1 MKIMRL
7 LLTLVGLAS
16 SFALPAFAQQ
26 EDTVDPQVVQQLRG
40 LDRKTEEAYKK
51 GDATARAALF
61 TEDAI
66 LVNQKG
72 LFSGRQ
78 AIEAY
83 YADLFTGA
91 HFFDMIQTEDKN
103 SPVTIDSVGNYI
115 WRHGE
120 WQETLQAQSGGLICN
135 LAGYWSWVVVREGD
149 TWKIRLATCW
159 GGHIVTAIAPPSP
172 KTTH

>member
-1 MKIMRL
+1 VKIRL
-7 LLTLVGLAS
+7 IVALVGLAT

-26 EDTVDPQVVQQLRG
+26 DDTVDPQVVQQLRV

-51 GDATARAALF
+51 GYATARAALF

-72 LFSGRQ
+72 LFSGRH

-83 YADLFTGA
+83 YADVFTAA
-91 HFFDMIQTEDKN
+91 HFFDMVQTEDKN
-103 SPVTIDSVGNYI
+103 SPLTIDRVGNYI

-120 WQETLQAQSGGLICN
+120 WPETFQAQRG
-135 LAGYWSWVVVREGD
+135 A
-149 TWKIRLATCW
+149 
-159 GGHIVTAIAPPSP
+159 
-172 KTTH
+172 

>member
-1 MKIMRL
+1 MKIRL
-7 LLTLVGLAS
+7 IVALVRLAL

-83 YADLFTGA
+83 YADVFTGA
-91 HFFDMIQTEDKN
+91 HFFDMVQTEDKN
-103 SPVTIDSVGNYI
+103 SPLMID
-115 WRHGE
+115 
-120 WQETLQAQSGGLICN
+120 
-135 LAGYWSWVVVREGD
+135 
-149 TWKIRLATCW
+149 
-159 GGHIVTAIAPPSP
+159 
-172 KTTH
+172 

>member
-1 MKIMRL
+1 MQIRL
-7 LLTLVGLAS
+7 IVALVGLAI

-26 EDTVDPQVVQQLRG
+26 EDTVDPQVVELLRG

-83 YADLFTGA
+83 YADMFTGA
-91 HFFDMIQTEDKN
+91 HFFDMVQTEDKN
-103 SPVTIDSVGNYI
+103 SPLTIDSVSNYI

-120 WQETLQAQSGGLICN
+120 WHETFQAESGGLICN
-135 LAGYWSWVVVREGD
+135 VSGYWSWVVVREGD
-149 TWKIRLATCW
+149 TWKIRLATTW
-159 GGHIVTAIAPPSP
+159 GEHIVTAFAPPSP

>member
-1 MKIMRL
+1 VKIRL
-7 LLTLVGLAS
+7 IVALVGLAT

-26 EDTVDPQVVQQLRG
+26 DDTVDPQVVQQLRV
-40 LDRKTEEAYKK
+40 LDRKTEEAYQK

-66 LVNQKG
+66 LVNRKG
-72 LFSGRQ
+72 LFPGRQ

-91 HFFDMIQTEDKN
+91 HFFDMVQTEDKN
-103 SPVTIDSVGNYI
+103 SPLPIDSLGNYI
-115 WRHGE
+115 WRHGA
-120 WQETLQAQSGGLICN
+120 WQETFQPQSGGLICN
-135 LAGYWSWVVVREGD
+135 ISGYWSWVVVREGD
-149 TWKIRLATCW
+149 TWKIRLATSW
-159 GGHIVTAIAPPSP
+159 GEHIVTIALPSP